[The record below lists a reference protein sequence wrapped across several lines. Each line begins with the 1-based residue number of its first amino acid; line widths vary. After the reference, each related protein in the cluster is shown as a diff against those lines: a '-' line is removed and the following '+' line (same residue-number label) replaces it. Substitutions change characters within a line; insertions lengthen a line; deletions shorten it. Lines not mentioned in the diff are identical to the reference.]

1 MNEQELTRLV
11 EKFSRTVYGV
21 AYCYLHNSADADDI
35 MQDTFLALYTSNV
48 EFVRDEH
55 VKAWLIQ
62 VAVNKCKNLLRS
74 FKNRAT
80 VSLDEAAEIPS
91 EDKCCSG
98 SESVLPMVMK
108 LKPKS
113 RMVLY
118 MFYYEDMSV
127 KQIAE
132 ALGEKTTTVTS
143 QLARARQQLK
153 RILEKEDFYEY

>member
-62 VAVNKCKNLLRS
+62 VTVNKCKNLLRS
-74 FKNRAT
+74 FKYRAT

-91 EDKCCSG
+91 EDKCFSG
-98 SESVLPMVMK
+98 SESILPVVMK

-113 RMVLY
+113 RTVLY
-118 MFYYEDMSV
+118 MFYYEDMSIQQISECLSLNEATV
-127 KQIAE
+127 K
-132 ALGEKTTTVTS
+132 T
-143 QLARARQQLK
+143 RLK
-153 RILEKEDFYEY
+153 RGREQLQ